1 MKNRSLSEPMAHDQS
16 WANFNQNNSSV
27 RRDVSSRQTV
37 GISRF
42 ETGRGGKGEFFVDL
56 HRMMHFRET
65 KVCQARDI
73 INSWIIERRQFSM
86 KFIRDCTV
94 FGRSFN
100 QLAHPRF
107 DWAMKYTFKI
117 LRGLLMA
124 VNSKKVILFI
134 FLFFSGEKRTVI
146 SQNCLFARIRSGS
159 RESANVETPLS
170 RLIDFRQLRVE
181 QTDSRTP
188 LRDYNPQEGSTKG
201 VCYRLPTFLRLPIHG
216 PIAFDPSQFRR
227 ALWIVAKP
235 NSVSYVIPRYPD
247 NRGSPT
253 VERIRDD

>member
-1 MKNRSLSEPMAHDQS
+1 
-16 WANFNQNNSSV
+16 
-27 RRDVSSRQTV
+27 
-37 GISRF
+37 
-42 ETGRGGKGEFFVDL
+42 
-56 HRMMHFRET
+56 
-65 KVCQARDI
+65 
-73 INSWIIERRQFSM
+73 M

-107 DWAMKYTFKI
+107 DWAMGTVKYTFKI
-117 LRGLLMA
+117 LRGLLMTL
-124 VNSKKVILFI
+124 NSKKVILFI
-134 FLFFSGEKRTVI
+134 FLFFSGKKRTVI

>member
-27 RRDVSSRQTV
+27 RRDVSSRQTI

-56 HRMMHFRET
+56 LDRMMHFRET

-107 DWAMKYTFKI
+107 DWAMGTVKYTFKI

-146 SQNCLFARIRSGS
+146 SQNCLFARIRS
-159 RESANVETPLS
+159 EAEKV
-170 RLIDFRQLRVE
+170 
-181 QTDSRTP
+181 RTSKHP
-188 LRDYNPQEGSTKG
+188 
-201 VCYRLPTFLRLPIHG
+201 CH
-216 PIAFDPSQFRR
+216 A
-227 ALWIVAKP
+227 
-235 NSVSYVIPRYPD
+235 
-247 NRGSPT
+247 
-253 VERIRDD
+253 